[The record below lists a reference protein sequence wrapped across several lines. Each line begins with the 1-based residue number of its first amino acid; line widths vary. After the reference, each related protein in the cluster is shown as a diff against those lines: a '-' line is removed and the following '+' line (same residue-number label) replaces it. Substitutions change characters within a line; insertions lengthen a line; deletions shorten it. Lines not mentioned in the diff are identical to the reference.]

1 MLTCSRLASFT
12 LQSISSSTHCF
23 YLMQTFNQELGTFAF
38 CCFILPFLCLNW
50 LSSNIPFITFQHVS
64 LLISQF
70 LMKSESIMTTV
81 YSQSDFI
88 LWQSALRCSLQEN
101 HVLKYKDWQCH
112 KHTPSINQNLLS
124 LRQYQNTRITRQ
136 VKRHSKSSER
146 EACFTSLGRWRGL
159 TIRRWRWYL

>member
-12 LQSISSSTHCF
+12 LQSISSSTHRF

-38 CCFILPFLCLNW
+38 WCFIPPFLCLNR
-50 LSSNIPFITFQHVS
+50 LSPKIPFITFQHLS

-70 LMKSESIMTTV
+70 LMKSESITTTV

-88 LWQSALRCSLQEN
+88 LWQSALRRSLQEN
-101 HVLKYKDWQCH
+101 HVLKYKDWLCH

-124 LRQYQNTRITRQ
+124 LWQYQNARITRQ
-136 VKRHSKSSER
+136 VKGPSKSSER
-146 EACFTSLGRWRGL
+146 EVCFASLGR
-159 TIRRWRWYL
+159 

>member
-1 MLTCSRLASFT
+1 MLSCSRLVSFI

-23 YLMQTFNQELGTFAF
+23 YLMQMFNQELRTFAF

-50 LSSNIPFITFQHVS
+50 LSPNIPLITFQHLS

-70 LMKSESIMTTV
+70 LMKSESIMTTA

-101 HVLKYKDWQCH
+101 HVLKYKDWLCH

-124 LRQYQNTRITRQ
+124 LWQYQNTRITRQ
-136 VKRHSKSSER
+136 VKRYSKSSER

-159 TIRRWRWYL
+159 TIRLWRWYL